1 MMIRVIF
8 ATLAAAILA
17 LSAAPSMAQQS
28 APTTTQQKKSMTV
41 QGNATCSPSPNIT
54 QSFPIPTI
62 IQFDTGSSKI
72 KPADQQKIAKL
83 ATEAK
88 AKYITQICVTGH
100 ADKQGDAKK
109 NEALSTARANAVAAE
124 LKKNGIA
131 PGTLVVSGKGE
142 PLGSTLSSV
151 DLKSQADRAVE
162 IKIAR

>member
-1 MMIRVIF
+1 MMTRLTF
-8 ATLAAAILA
+8 TALALAAASLA
-17 LSAAPSMAQQS
+17 TSPAGAQQ
-28 APTTTQQKKSMTV
+28 AQQKKSMTV
-41 QGNATCSPSPNIT
+41 QDNATCSPSPNIS

-62 IQFDTGSSKI
+62 IEFDTGSSKI

-88 AKYITQICVTGH
+88 AKYITQICVTGS

-124 LKKNGIA
+124 LKKNGID

-142 PLGSTLSSV
+142 PLGATLSGV
-151 DLKSQADRAVE
+151 DRKSQADRAVV
-162 IKIAR
+162 IKVAR